1 KSDFIIFPYAE
12 NISNIK
18 ILSLMKEVILRAKV
32 HNESLQVIFVKTG
45 LEKNNN
51 FDKEA
56 KSLKKQVPIIFA
68 DFSVDNSEEL
78 TNINDQIKNER
89 SEEIEKIIKNI
100 LGT

>member
-1 KSDFIIFPYAE
+1 
-12 NISNIK
+12 
-18 ILSLMKEVILRAKV
+18 
-32 HNESLQVIFVKTG
+32 
-45 LEKNNN
+45 
-51 FDKEA
+51 
-56 KSLKKQVPIIFA
+56 QVPIIFA

>member
-1 KSDFIIFPYAE
+1 
-12 NISNIK
+12 
-18 ILSLMKEVILRAKV
+18 
-32 HNESLQVIFVKTG
+32 
-45 LEKNNN
+45 
-51 FDKEA
+51 
-56 KSLKKQVPIIFA
+56 